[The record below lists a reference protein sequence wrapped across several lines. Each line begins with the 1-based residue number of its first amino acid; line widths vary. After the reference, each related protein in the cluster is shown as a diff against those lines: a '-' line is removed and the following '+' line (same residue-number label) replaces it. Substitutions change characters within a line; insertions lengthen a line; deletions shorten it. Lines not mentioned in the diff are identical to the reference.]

1 MQENKGSFNL
11 VNDKDNDSDLLK
23 SINDSLETIAA
34 ASTGNLVEHE
44 CRKFVHNLD
53 NNKSEE
59 TPKGDLGNLIKKLS
73 EDPKEKEEEKERRD
87 MNRRCNEDRENKYF
101 NYHAKEWLRDL

>member
-1 MQENKGSFNL
+1 MQEIKGSFNL
-11 VNDKDNDSDLLK
+11 VNNKDNDRDLLK

-34 ASTGNLVEHE
+34 ASTGNLVERE

-59 TPKGDLGNLIKKLS
+59 TPQGDLGNLLNKLS
-73 EDPKEKEEEKERRD
+73 EKPKEKEEEKERRD
-87 MNRRCNEDRENKYF
+87 MNMRCNEDKKNSYIRHDMKDL
-101 NYHAKEWLRDL
+101 LRNL